1 MNENTFVAVGR
12 IERIMTNTRGLTLVI
27 GGTGPVK
34 SLVSVQL
41 RDPAL
46 IKVVTHQGSGFAA
59 GDIVSVSGKLEYD
72 CETHQNVAIAAPDRV
87 SRIAR
92 GANPALIPPP
102 AAPAG
107 HDLFGHCAT
116 PGARAG
122 SNPVG
127 SAPLPDLGF
136 PVPLDGELVGLGDVQ
151 L

>member
-1 MNENTFVAVGR
+1 MNENTFIAVGR
-12 IERIMTNTRGLTLVI
+12 IERIMSNTRGLTLVI

-59 GDIVSVSGKLEYD
+59 GDVISISGKLEYD

-92 GANPALIPPP
+92 GVNIPSP
-102 AAPAG
+102 AAPASRN
-107 HDLFGHCAT
+107 LFGHCPT
-116 PGARAG
+116 PVARAE
-122 SNPVG
+122 SNSLG
-127 SAPLPDLGF
+127 SAPPTDPGF
-136 PVPLDGELVGLGDVQ
+136 PVPLEGVLVGLSDVP

>member
-1 MNENTFVAVGR
+1 MNENTFIAVGR
-12 IERIMTNTRGLTLVI
+12 IERIMSNTRGLTLVI

-59 GDIVSVSGKLEYD
+59 GDVVSISGKLEYD

-92 GANPALIPPP
+92 GVNLPSP
-102 AAPAG
+102 AAPASRN
-107 HDLFGHCAT
+107 LFGHCTT

-122 SNPVG
+122 ANPVG
-127 SAPLPDLGF
+127 SAPPYLEF
-136 PVPLDGELVGLGDVQ
+136 PEPIEGELVGLCDVP